1 MCETNRYDKDGRRL
15 EYIGDWGCNG
25 RIEHCETWK
34 YDDEGRKIEH
44 TLGLCNPSLH
54 QSCETW
60 EYSKDGEE
68 VAYRKDIGCNGSD
81 ENDFC
86 ERTIKSGEWEIKI
99 TDRGCDLKECSIE
112 KRDKSG
118 KLIETGID
126 YDCDGVLEKIDTT
139 DEKNTCIRDLNLG
152 KESIRIFDNG
162 CDGKIERY
170 TVTTFDETIRKY
182 RTRYYECD
190 GRPDEYGFCPIY
202 RKSDIRI
209 NSISTNLMDYGEN
222 NESNTNDLVDH
233 DEDNESSTN
242 LMDYGENNESNTND
256 LVDHDEDNE
265 SSTNLM
271 DYGEDNES
279 STNDY

>member
-1 MCETNRYDKDGRRL
+1 
-15 EYIGDWGCNG
+15 
-25 RIEHCETWK
+25 
-34 YDDEGRKIEH
+34 
-44 TLGLCNPSLH
+44 
-54 QSCETW
+54 
-60 EYSKDGEE
+60 
-68 VAYRKDIGCNGSD
+68 
-81 ENDFC
+81 
-86 ERTIKSGEWEIKI
+86 
-99 TDRGCDLKECSIE
+99 
-112 KRDKSG
+112 
-118 KLIETGID
+118 
-126 YDCDGVLEKIDTT
+126 VLEKIDTT

-152 KESIRIFDNG
+152 QESIRIFDNG

-182 RTRYYECD
+182 RTTYYECD

-209 NSISTNLMDYGEN
+209 NSTSTNLMDYGEN
-222 NESNTNDLVDH
+222 NES
-233 DEDNESSTN
+233 S
-242 LMDYGENNESNTND
+242 TND